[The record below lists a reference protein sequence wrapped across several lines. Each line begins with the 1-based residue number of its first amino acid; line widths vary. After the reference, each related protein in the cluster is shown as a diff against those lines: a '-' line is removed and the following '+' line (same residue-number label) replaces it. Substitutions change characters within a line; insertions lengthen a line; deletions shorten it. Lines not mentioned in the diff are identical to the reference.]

1 MSTCPKNELAAYNGH
16 NLASDPYWSRPTDYF
31 HKPSPQARI
40 NARNNQ
46 WEGRDLSSRVG
57 VVYAAKRGRFQRVKG
72 SIPEGCNR
80 AWCSRNIH
88 LHTRKHTNKS
98 GNGLID
104 RYCFTTQWD
113 IKCSNA
119 KFHTEGIPARSQ
131 LNPSPVALY
140 VTIHVGSK
148 LPEP

>member
-1 MSTCPKNELAAYNGH
+1 MRVGLNIYNRLLKGKTELLAPALPALMSTCSKNELAAYNGH
-16 NLASDPYWSRPTDYF
+16 NLASDPYWSRPTDYI

-57 VVYAAKRGRFQRVKG
+57 VVYATKRGRFQRVKG

-88 LHTRKHTNKS
+88 LHARTRTHTH
-98 GNGLID
+98 
-104 RYCFTTQWD
+104 TQTSLK
-113 IKCSNA
+113 I
-119 KFHTEGIPARSQ
+119 G
-131 LNPSPVALY
+131 
-140 VTIHVGSK
+140 
-148 LPEP
+148 